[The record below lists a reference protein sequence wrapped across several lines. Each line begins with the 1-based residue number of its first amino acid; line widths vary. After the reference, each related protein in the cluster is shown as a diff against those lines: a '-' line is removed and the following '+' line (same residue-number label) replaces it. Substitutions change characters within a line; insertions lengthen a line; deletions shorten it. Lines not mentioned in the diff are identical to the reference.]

1 MTAGGAGAKPPGGII
16 MKRLALLFVFV
27 LFAASLLAASRAE
40 TKDAGASGAADK
52 KYEKATFAGG
62 CFWCI
67 EPAFDKLNGVVETI
81 AGYTGGSVK
90 NPTYEQVS
98 TGTTGHAEAVEI
110 IYDPEVVSYEKLLE
124 VFWLNI
130 DPTDSG
136 GQFADRGS
144 QYRPEIFYHSEAQRQ
159 AAEASKKKLGE
170 SGKFKDPVVVA
181 ITEATEFYPAEEYHQ
196 SYYKKNEIKYKMY
209 KYGSGRQSFIDKYNK
224 EESSD

>member
-1 MTAGGAGAKPPGGII
+1 
-16 MKRLALLFVFV
+16 MKRMALLFVFA
-27 LFAASLLAASRAE
+27 LFAASLSAASRAE
-40 TKDAGASGAADK
+40 AEDAGKPDAGDK

-67 EPAFDKLNGVVETI
+67 EPPFDKLDGVIDTI
-81 AGYTGGSVK
+81 AGYTGGNVK

-130 DPTDSG
+130 DPTDAG

-144 QYRPEIFYHSEAQRQ
+144 QYRPEIFYHSEAQRK
-159 AAEASKKKLGE
+159 AAEASKKKLDE
-170 SGKFKDPVVVA
+170 SGKFGNPVVVA
-181 ITEATEFYPAEEYHQ
+181 ITEAAEFYPAEEYHQ
-196 SYYKKNEIKYKMY
+196 SYYKKNELRYKMY

-224 EESSD
+224 EDSSD

>member
-1 MTAGGAGAKPPGGII
+1 
-16 MKRLALLFVFV
+16 MKRLALLFVFA
-27 LFAASLLAASRAE
+27 LFAACVFTAASSSAQE
-40 TKDAGASGAADK
+40 TGKPDAGDK

-67 EPAFDKLNGVVETI
+67 EPPFDKLDGVIETI
-81 AGYTGGSVK
+81 AGYTGGTVK

-98 TGTTGHAEAVEI
+98 TGSTGHAEAVEI
-110 IYDPEVVSYEKLLE
+110 IYDPEVVSYEKLLD

-144 QYRPEIFYHSEAQRQ
+144 QYRPEIFYHSEAQRK
-159 AAEASKKKLGE
+159 AAEASKKKLDE
-170 SGKFKDPVVVA
+170 SGKFSNPVVVA

-196 SYYKKNEIKYKMY
+196 GYYKKNELRYKMY

-224 EESSD
+224 EDSSD

>member
-1 MTAGGAGAKPPGGII
+1 
-16 MKRLALLFVFV
+16 MKRIALPFVFA
-27 LFAASLLAASRAE
+27 LFAASLSAAPRAE
-40 TKDAGASGAADK
+40 AQDAGKPGAGDK

-67 EPAFDKLNGVVETI
+67 EPPFDKLDGVVDTI
-81 AGYTGGSVK
+81 AGYTGGNVK

-130 DPTDSG
+130 DPTDAG

-144 QYRPEIFYHSEAQRQ
+144 QYRPEIFYHSEVQRK
-159 AAEASKKKLGE
+159 AAEASKKKLDE
-170 SGKFKDPVVVA
+170 SGKFSKPVVVA

-196 SYYKKNEIKYKMY
+196 SYYKKNELKYKMY
-209 KYGSGRQSFIDKYNK
+209 KYGSGRQSFIDKYNR
-224 EESSD
+224 EDSSD